1 MIRPTSPSGTDT
13 TELLPCTVSKNT
25 HEQFIFLSGLKWHK
39 VSKETKDAFIA
50 FHKQKLSVPKA
61 QIEYEKVMIAEHG
74 EEAWNRLSADRS
86 ICPDN
91 KWAYNLWLRLNLVS
105 RGSLNGPDA
114 FIKAVES
121 VKAYNEK
128 HGKELAT
135 VHQKDINGRIEI
147 YACVVDAFASRAHKL
162 LPQAG
167 DIIAVDA
174 TSSLDLQDTKLI
186 RFVTCSLASGTPLGY
201 ICHHIKIKKNSC

>member
-1 MIRPTSPSGTDT
+1 MPQKAVGGDS
-13 TELLPCTVSKNT
+13 
-25 HEQFIFLSGLKWHK
+25 LKWHK
-39 VSKETKDAFIA
+39 VSKETRDAFIA
-50 FHKQKLSVPKA
+50 FHKQNLSVPKA

-91 KWAYNLWLRLNLVS
+91 KWAYHFWHRLNLVS
-105 RGSLNGPDA
+105 RGSLNAPDA
-114 FIKAVES
+114 FITAVES

-135 VHQKDINGRIEI
+135 LHQKKINGRIEI

-174 TSSLDLQDTKLI
+174 TLLLGSSGHKTDPICYLFSGWRRSSWLH
-186 RFVTCSLASGTPLGY
+186 FVVA
-201 ICHHIKIKKNSC
+201 